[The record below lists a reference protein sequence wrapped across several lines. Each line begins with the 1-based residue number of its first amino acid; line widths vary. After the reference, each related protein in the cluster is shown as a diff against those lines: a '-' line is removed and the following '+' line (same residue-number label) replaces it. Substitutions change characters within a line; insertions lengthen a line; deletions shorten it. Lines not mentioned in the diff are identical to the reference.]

1 MRKLFWLIFIL
12 SFTFLII
19 FTSKVFARGGDDIV
33 VRYREHFEIKRLSNH
48 QENAFDTIEI
58 ISYLVLKDPAFYPNA
73 QDTIHY
79 NGNIN
84 GKGLIFS
91 NKHKVLITEPGD
103 ISFGYLDIFYDV
115 GQFHNMYTKNVYIY
129 GSNHYSSIIP
139 FQYAWFSNAFY
150 VKPDY
155 SALTKYSWN
164 QIQVELRYIGA
175 NPKPNGNYCF
185 ANEIGHGLRDDNHYH
200 IDHVNWYNNGNLLNH
215 HDSLFTI
222 EEAGDYYAE
231 IVSNFGY
238 KYYSDTIKITT
249 YQFAKY
255 TDCIDAQIEA
265 NNESK
270 IIGKKGFE
278 DIINK
283 KLGIHPNPVI
293 DFIELDFKTC
303 NEVNANFELYNLSG
317 IRLIQKMFHF
327 NKDENSQV
335 QLDLTGVSP
344 GLYVLCFDFNGI
356 KKRTKIIKQ

>member
-33 VRYREHFEIKRLSNH
+33 VRLSEHFEMKRLTNH
-48 QENAFDTIEI
+48 HGDGFDSIEI
-58 ISYLVLKDPAFYPNA
+58 TAYLTHIMPGVYTDIP
-73 QDTIHY
+73 DTIHY
-79 NGNIN
+79 LASYN
-84 GKGLIFS
+84 GKQLMFS
-91 NKHKVLITEPGD
+91 KYHKVIISESGCFNCGYYDQFIQGVDNKYNIYRKDRCFFDSNMNEPNQWIWSANFYYLKPNYKTETRYNWD
-103 ISFGYLDIFYDV
+103 QIKVWL
-115 GQFHNMYTKNVYIY
+115 
-129 GSNHYSSIIP
+129 
-139 FQYAWFSNAFY
+139 
-150 VKPDY
+150 
-155 SALTKYSWN
+155 KYN
-164 QIQVELRYIGA
+164 GLE
-175 NPKPNGNYCF
+175 PKPNGSYCF
-185 ANEIGHGLRDDNHYH
+185 GNELIQNLRNDNYYH
-200 IDHVNWYNNGNLLNH
+200 IDHVNWYNNGFLLENK
-215 HDSLFTI
+215 DSIFTI
-222 EEAGDYYAE
+222 TEPGNYYAE

-270 IIGKKGFE
+270 ITGKKGFE

-283 KLGIHPNPVI
+283 KLSIYPNPVN
-293 DFIELDFKTC
+293 DFIGLDFKTC

-317 IRLIQKMFHF
+317 IRLIQKIFHF